1 MFAINNNNNNGSVGT
16 GDNLNKSLG
25 SQLPTNKNLLKLNT
39 MNRVLKPAS
48 NQPLKSN
55 QNGDS
60 NISNNINFNSEK
72 RLHNLNNGKKTNLIE
87 RLSDSVLSESTSSSA
102 SNLSSSS
109 LNYAGSTN
117 SSELSDIDLEIAR
130 IEKKIQIKEDLLMN
144 EMIQNNMLMKKVSN
158 HSKPLADDAYDKLK
172 REFMSSS
179 KKQTDYQ
186 EEDQDQITAWQDPA
200 NAVTRIKES
209 LTLIKPKTKKN
220 KLFDP
225 NNDSSFVSYRFF
237 NDWRSHLI
245 YYKQIKG
252 YSHNLHLSKLAKT
265 SHERYSSFDK
275 GSSDL
280 AAAPIDNNIK
290 NSKMYSNL
298 MVPSNAEKSFYVSEA
313 QSGFFNPKNTA
324 LSSLNSQ
331 FAVQYVHKLN
341 NLNNILSSTQIGPN
355 NLNLSKLANS
365 SGINN
370 FNGSNNSS
378 MVINTNN
385 ANKLESYIS
394 SRKIKNLN
402 FKMENVAQK
411 IVDQMST
418 RSKLPNIHI
427 GQIKGLV
434 GDKEAPMPNNNNN
447 NKKVKENKKSSQLSI
462 QQQHTQQFRPQ
473 LVTNTAGNNM
483 YLPNS
488 YMKDEAAMDFAR
500 MNLMNTSQHADK
512 QQVSI
517 FNQKENEYL
526 MHQLKLNSQQQ
537 QQQANAA
544 DADGVDFYAK
554 WSKLASKNNE
564 LNSLMQKANFS
575 TIESG
580 TPRLRISNSL
590 VNKKFNNLINL
601 PTRLQNQHQQD
612 SNGAP
617 KISKYNSDS
626 AITLTDDS
634 KVNMSSESDLNSGGK
649 KISTHI
655 SRSTDKLSKNVN
667 SLSSSN
673 LANGSSAHFPTF
685 LNEAVKLKV

>member
-1 MFAINNNNNNGSVGT
+1 MFAINNGSDGAS
-16 GDNLNKSLG
+16 DNLNKTLG
-25 SQLPTNKNLLKLNT
+25 SQLPANKNFLKLNT

-55 QNGDS
+55 QNGD
-60 NISNNINFNSEK
+60 NNINNNNFNSEK
-72 RLHNLNNGKKTNLIE
+72 RLHNINSKKTNLIE
-87 RLSDSVLSESTSSSA
+87 RLSDSVSSESTSSSA
-102 SNLSSSS
+102 SNLSSAS

-158 HSKPLADDAYDKLK
+158 HSKPLADDEYDKLK

-179 KKQTDYQ
+179 KKRTDFQ

-200 NAVTRIKES
+200 NAVARIKES
-209 LTLIKPKTKKN
+209 LTLIKPKNKKN

-225 NNDSSFVSYRFF
+225 SNDSSFVSYRFF

-275 GSSDL
+275 GSSGEL
-280 AAAPIDNNIK
+280 VTAPVDNTR
-290 NSKMYSNL
+290 MYSNL
-298 MVPSNAEKSFYVSEA
+298 MVPSNEKSFYVTEA

-324 LSSLNSQ
+324 LSSLNNQ

-355 NLNLSKLANS
+355 NLNNLSKLTNS

-385 ANKLESYIS
+385 ANNKLESYIS
-394 SRKIKNLN
+394 SRKINNLN

-427 GQIKGLV
+427 GQIKGLAG
-434 GDKEAPMPNNNNN
+434 GDKEAPMPN
-447 NKKVKENKKSSQLSI
+447 KKLKENKKSSQLSI

-473 LVTNTAGNNM
+473 LAANTAAHSHM

-500 MNLMNTSQHADK
+500 MNLTNTSQHDDK

-517 FNQKENEYL
+517 FSQKENEYL

-537 QQQANAA
+537 QQANAA
-544 DADGVDFYAK
+544 DVEGVDFYAK

-564 LNSLMQKANFS
+564 LNSLIQKANFS

-601 PTRLQNQHQQD
+601 PTRVQNKHQQD
-612 SNGAP
+612 SLGATA
-617 KISKYNSDS
+617 KICKYNSDS

-634 KVNMSSESDLNSGGK
+634 KVNMSSESDLTK
-649 KISTHI
+649 KMSTHA
-655 SRSTDKLSKNVN
+655 SHRSTDKLSKNMN
-667 SLSSSN
+667 TLSGSN
-673 LANGSSAHFPTF
+673 LANGSSSHFPTF